1 MSRISKYNEER
12 GTRLWR
18 RQNEKGGEEGK
29 YHNQIK
35 ALARPASKNKRE
47 EETTKWVCHKRL

>member
-18 RQNEKGGEEGK
+18 RQNEKGGGK
-29 YHNQIK
+29 KGNI
-35 ALARPASKNKRE
+35 
-47 EETTKWVCHKRL
+47 TTKSKH